1 MSHRLAI
8 LLWLLLALPPLT
20 LVWAEAQ
27 PDPPLVDPF
36 RAWHDAEGKFLSKSR
51 LAFCEE
57 DQVVLL
63 QQSGQTLLIPQARL
77 SVADRKWIT
86 SHPLTH
92 LRGKVIYVAD
102 GDTIGVLDEGKKTHR
117 IRLEG
122 IDAPESGQ
130 DFGEK
135 SRQALSRAVYGKEVL
150 VTYEKTDT
158 YGRIL
163 GQVYLPNADHHWT
176 WINRQ
181 LIEEGWAWHYR
192 HFSGDA
198 DLAQTQGKAEASKAG
213 LWRDA
218 HPQAPWRFRLDEKRR
233 KEAAR
238 MEKDGPSK
246 EDRQPMA
253 ATGFW
258 LNTSSG
264 VRHNASCKHFAKTA
278 RGRYCKASDGKPCGI
293 CGG

>member
-8 LLWLLLALPPLT
+8 LFWLVLALPPLT

-36 RAWHDAEGKFLSKSR
+36 RAWHDAEGNFLSNSR

-57 DQVVLL
+57 DQALLL

-77 SVADRKWIT
+77 SATDRQWIT
-86 SHPLTH
+86 EHPLTN

-102 GDTIGVLDEGKKTHR
+102 GDTIGLLDAEKKTHR

-122 IDAPESGQ
+122 IDAPESRQ
-130 DFGEK
+130 AFGKK
-135 SRQALSRAVYGKEVL
+135 SRQALNRTVYGKEVL
-150 VTYEKTDT
+150 VTYEKTDS

-163 GQVYLPNADHHWT
+163 GQVYLPNADGQWK

-181 LIEEGWAWHYR
+181 LIEDGWAWHYR
-192 HFSGDA
+192 HFSGDV
-198 DLAQTQGKAEASKAG
+198 DLAKTQQRAESAKAG

-218 HPQAPWRFRLDEKRR
+218 QPQPPWRFRLDEKRR
-233 KEAAR
+233 KEAPQ
-238 MEKDGPSK
+238 MERSGQKQQ
-246 EDRQPMA
+246 EDQPMT

-264 VRHNASCKHFAKTA
+264 VRHNASCKHFAKTK
-278 RGRYCKASDGKPCGI
+278 RGKYCEPSDGKPCGI

>member
-8 LLWLLLALPPLT
+8 LLWLVLALPPLT

-36 RAWHDAEGKFLSKSR
+36 RAWHDAEGNFLSNSR
-51 LAFCEE
+51 LAFC
-57 DQVVLL
+57 DQNQATLL

-77 SVADRKWIT
+77 SVTDRKWIT
-86 SHPLTH
+86 EHPLTN

-102 GDTIGVLDEGKKTHR
+102 GDTIGVLDEAKNTHR

-130 DFGEK
+130 AFGEK
-135 SRQALSRAVYGKEVL
+135 SRQALNRAIYGKEVL

-163 GQVYLPNADHHWT
+163 GQIYLQQPDHSWT
-176 WINRQ
+176 WINRKM
-181 LIEEGWAWHYR
+181 IEDGWAWHYR

-198 DLAQTQGKAEASKAG
+198 DLAQTQQKAEAAKAG

-218 HPQAPWRFRLDEKRR
+218 EPQAPWRFRLDEKRR

-238 MEKDGPSK
+238 MQQADQTNEDG
-246 EDRQPMA
+246 QPMT

-264 VRHNASCKHFAKTA
+264 VRHNAACKHFAKTK
-278 RGRYCKASDGKPCGI
+278 RGKYCDADDGRPCGI